1 MITVAGW
8 VLVLLAGL
16 GITLAGLGG
25 VQSLSVRARS
35 LLAVLATVAGAV
47 LIVLALLLAA
57 GP

>member
-16 GITLAGLGG
+16 GITAAGLGA
-25 VQSLSVRARS
+25 VNSLGVRARGVFGM
-35 LLAVLATVAGAV
+35 LAAALGAV
-47 LIVLALLLAA
+47 LVILALLLAA